1 MLLPLKVGVA
11 PLACRDDLVD
21 MDGLPPSADRRQR
34 FAEREPERGQLDLD
48 PGRDLRVGA
57 TDEEPAPAI
66 ADPVEGK
73 APRAAGR

>member
-1 MLLPLKVGVA
+1 MLLPLKVDVA

-21 MDGLPPSADRRQR
+21 MGFRPVADRRQR
-34 FAEREPERGQLDLD
+34 FAEREHERGQLVLD